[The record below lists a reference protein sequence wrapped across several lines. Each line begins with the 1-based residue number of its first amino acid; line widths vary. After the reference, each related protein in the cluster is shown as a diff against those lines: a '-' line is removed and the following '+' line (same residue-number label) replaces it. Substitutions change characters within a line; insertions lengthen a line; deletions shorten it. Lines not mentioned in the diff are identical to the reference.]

1 MADEQ
6 NHPAQLDGR
15 VQCSPSEFEHAMARD
30 RHGARDVT
38 RDRHGARD
46 VGRATVWCAVFG
58 VVLAAGAATAHG
70 LFEVARAATV
80 EPGIAWLYPVI
91 TDGLALVAYV
101 ATSRLCRPHA
111 RAYAWSVVVL
121 AAGLSGLAQA
131 AYLAGGVATASPALR
146 FGVGAWPAIAAALAA
161 HLLFLLTHTGPPH
174 VSTESLGLNA
184 NTGGPDRSPD
194 WIGRPDGGV
203 QIDHATAVQP
213 GSVDHPAPG
222 PAGPGGTAG
231 PDAVDT
237 DVQRGGLS
245 RVLAPRVR
253 AIVVAQMLA
262 RQAGALPSVRQLAG
276 RAQVSHGTA
285 ATALQELR
293 EGGSRLRLVP
303 GTTPGRPETDE
314 QTDESGPEA

>member
-1 MADEQ
+1 MSDQQ
-6 NHPAQLDGR
+6 NNHLHDWAPH
-15 VQCSPSEFEHAMARD
+15 SPSEFEHVLARD
-30 RHGARDVT
+30 
-38 RDRHGARD
+38 HGARD

-58 VVLAAGAATAHG
+58 VVVAAGAATAHG

-80 EPGIAWLYPVI
+80 GASIAWLYPVI

-101 ATSRLCRPHA
+101 ATSRLRRPHA

-161 HLLFLLTHTGPPH
+161 HLLFLLTHTGPSPALRA
-174 VSTESLGLNA
+174 SSQPRGLDTRSDA
-184 NTGGPDRSPD
+184 LDRSPD
-194 WIGRPDGGV
+194 RVGRLDDGV
-203 QIDHATAVQP
+203 QVDHSEVGQP
-213 GSVDHPAPG
+213 GTVDHRGESVQTDVPG
-222 PAGPGGTAG
+222 PFEP
-231 PDAVDT
+231 

-245 RVLAPRVR
+245 QVLAPRVR
-253 AIVVAQMLA
+253 AIAIAQMLA

-293 EGGSRLRLVP
+293 EGGARLRLVP
-303 GTTPGRPETDE
+303 GTTAEPPTADE

>member
-1 MADEQ
+1 MSDQQ
-6 NHPAQLDGR
+6 NNHLHDWAPH
-15 VQCSPSEFEHAMARD
+15 SPSEFEHAMARD
-30 RHGARDVT
+30 
-38 RDRHGARD
+38 HGARD

-58 VVLAAGAATAHG
+58 VVVAAGAATAHG

-80 EPGIAWLYPVI
+80 GAGIAWLYPVI

-101 ATSRLCRPHA
+101 ATSRLRRQHA

-131 AYLAGGVATASPALR
+131 AYLAGGVATASPTLR

-161 HLLFLLTHTGPPH
+161 HLLFLLTHAG
-174 VSTESLGLNA
+174 SSSLPEVFSEPLRRDTDA
-184 NTGGPDRSPD
+184 DLLDRSTGSIGHPD
-194 WIGRPDGGV
+194 VGV
-203 QIDHATAVQP
+203 Q
-213 GSVDHPAPG
+213 VDHPQVGRAGAIDHP
-222 PAGPGGTAG
+222 PAVSSGSVQTSEN
-231 PDAVDT
+231 DAVDT

-245 RVLAPRVR
+245 RVLAPKVR
-253 AIVVAQMLA
+253 AIAVAQMLA

-293 EGGSRLRLVP
+293 DGGSRLHLVA
-303 GTTPGRPETDE
+303 GATPTHHQTNEE
-314 QTDESGPEA
+314 TDESGPEA